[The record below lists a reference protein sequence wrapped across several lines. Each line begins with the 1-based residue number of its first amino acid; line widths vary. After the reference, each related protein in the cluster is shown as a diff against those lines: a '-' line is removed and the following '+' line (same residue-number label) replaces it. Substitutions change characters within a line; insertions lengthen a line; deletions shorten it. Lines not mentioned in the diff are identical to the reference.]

1 MFRYFWLTIVLVIA
15 MGGLTIDASIQKAI
29 LLKAHGLNED
39 AKRELIN
46 LIFDENAKGK
56 DKPRAYY
63 LLGEIAFDENRIQSA
78 IKTWGYIVKE
88 YPNSDEA
95 LIVKERMDE
104 VSKVTLAVYT
114 ESIESADYSVAKLYL
129 KNAEFWSDGKDDRW
143 MIDSSWIPK
152 IEFALKWYDKVI
164 SEFPRSEVTRSAY
177 IGKMR
182 TLLSWREFH
191 KELIDISDDIV
202 GKLIAS
208 AIFRIYIGQIVDT
221 FHNFEK
227 DFPNDITLQACRF
240 QIGQAYFVVG
250 MPLHRSFRMPF
261 HRSPRTN
268 DLEEALKQA
277 KFIVGALLHRISLA
291 DDLEQTLEQAKND
304 LEQAKKWFEE
314 VIVNSGDNDTFYRQI
329 AEARKNEIINR
340 VK

>member
-1 MFRYFWLTIVLVIA
+1 

-29 LLKAHGLNED
+29 LLKAHGLNDD

-114 ESIESADYSVAKLYL
+114 ESFESEDYSVAKLYL
-129 KNAEFWSDGKDDRW
+129 KNAEFWSDGKEDSW

-152 IEFALKWYDKVI
+152 VEFALKWYDKVI
-164 SEFPRSEVTRSAY
+164 SDFPKSEEARSAY
-177 IGKMR
+177 IGKIR
-182 TLLSWREFH
+182 TLLGWKGRGDTTYGVAANF
-191 KELIDISDDIV
+191 
-202 GKLIAS
+202 GK
-208 AIFRIYIGQIVDT
+208 YIENLVDT
-221 FHNFEK
+221 FRSFER
-227 DFPNDITLQACRF
+227 DFPNDTTLQSCRF
-240 QIGQAYFVVG
+240 QIGQAYFVRWFTPYPVI
-250 MPLHRSFRMPF
+250 
-261 HRSPRTN
+261 SPKSVAGSN
-268 DLEEALKQA
+268 LQQA
-277 KFIVGALLHRISLA
+277 K
-291 DDLEQTLEQAKND
+291 E
-304 LEQAKKWFEE
+304 WFDE
-314 VIVNSGDNDTFYRQI
+314 VITNSREKDTFYRQI
-329 AEARKNEIINR
+329 SEERNKHIINGI
-340 VK
+340 K

>member
-1 MFRYFWLTIVLVIA
+1 MFRYFWLTIVLIIA

-29 LLKAHGLNED
+29 LLKAHGLNDD

-114 ESIESADYSVAKLYL
+114 ESFESADYSRAKLYL
-129 KNAEFWSDGKDDRW
+129 KNAEFWSEDKDDRW

-152 IEFALKWYDKVI
+152 VEFALKWYDKVI
-164 SEFPRSEVTRSAY
+164 SEFPKSDAARIAY
-177 IGKMR
+177 IGKIR
-182 TLLSWREFH
+182 TLLSWKEFDRFDRTDEVLDVAQRIIFSW
-191 KELIDISDDIV
+191 KEFDEFDRTDEVLDVAKQI
-202 GKLIAS
+202 
-208 AIFRIYIGQIVDT
+208 IFFPIYVEQIVNT
-221 FHNFEK
+221 FRDFEK
-227 DFPNDITLQACRF
+227 DFPNDTMLQSCRF
-240 QIGQAYFVVG
+240 QIGQAYFGDGV
-250 MPLHRSFRMPF
+250 MFPSQN
-261 HRSPRTN
+261 T
-268 DLEEALKQA
+268 
-277 KFIVGALLHRISLA
+277 LLS
-291 DDLEQTLEQAKND
+291 DKNRARNS
-304 LEQAKKWFEE
+304 LEQAKKWFDE
-314 VIVNSGDNDTFYRQI
+314 VIANSGETDTFYLQI
-329 AEARKNEIINR
+329 SEERNR
-340 VK
+340 HISERIKKIK

>member
-1 MFRYFWLTIVLVIA
+1 MFRYFWLTIILIIA

-29 LLKAHGLNED
+29 LLKAHGLNDD
-39 AKRELIN
+39 AKRELID

-78 IKTWGYIVKE
+78 IKTWGYIVEE

-114 ESIESADYSVAKLYL
+114 ESFESADYSRAKVYL
-129 KNAEFWSDGKDDRW
+129 KNAEFWSEDKDDRW
-143 MIDSSWIPK
+143 MIDASWIPK
-152 IEFALKWYDKVI
+152 VEFALKWYDKVI
-164 SEFPRSEVTRSAY
+164 SEFPKDEAARIAY
-177 IGKMR
+177 IGKIR
-182 TLLSWREFH
+182 TLLSWTEFNEEFKDKPWGAAAREAFPT
-191 KELIDISDDIV
+191 
-202 GKLIAS
+202 
-208 AIFRIYIGQIVDT
+208 YIGQVIDA
-221 FHNFEK
+221 FRNFEK

-240 QIGQAYFVVG
+240 QIGQAYW
-250 MPLHRSFRMPF
+250 S
-261 HRSPRTN
+261 
-268 DLEEALKQA
+268 
-277 KFIVGALLHRISLA
+277 IVGG
-291 DDLEQTLEQAKND
+291 ND
-304 LEQAKKWFEE
+304 LEQAKIWFEE
-314 VIVNSGDNDTFYRQI
+314 VIANSEKNDTFYRQI